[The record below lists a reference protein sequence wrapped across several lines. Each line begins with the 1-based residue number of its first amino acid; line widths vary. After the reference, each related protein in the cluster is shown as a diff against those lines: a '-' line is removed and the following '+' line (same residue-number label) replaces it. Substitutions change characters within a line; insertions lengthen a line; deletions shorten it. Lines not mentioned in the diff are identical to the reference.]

1 MHRRQLLRA
10 IPPQRHFP
18 QRKPRLACADP
29 CFLDCPQ
36 LNWVLE
42 KMVVRRRAQTFG
54 HAVARRGSMIARAGK
69 LGVLGA
75 VALMVL
81 GSRASAGE
89 VQGTCS
95 PTATTNFRE
104 LAAFKNAAA
113 LCIKDTNVLGESN
126 TDKNVVCDQATK
138 KAYKVGFRGPTRA
151 VARCLLALPLAI
163 VVCAVPRGLMCPDGR
178 LCVLTP

>member
-1 MHRRQLLRA
+1 
-10 IPPQRHFP
+10 
-18 QRKPRLACADP
+18 
-29 CFLDCPQ
+29 
-36 LNWVLE
+36 
-42 KMVVRRRAQTFG
+42 
-54 HAVARRGSMIARAGK
+54 MIARAGK

-138 KAYKVGFRGPTRA
+138 KAYKVGVRGPTRA
-151 VARCLLALPLAI
+151 AARHLTALPFAI